1 MIKECNN
8 ISGTSW
14 FGYELYT
21 TKKELIKKLGIK
33 PKECCDG
40 KSQYD
45 WWCEYVDE
53 SGKSIIFS
61 IYDWKESIKI
71 KDDTKIYWH
80 IGTYNSEDGKF
91 IKNLLK

>member
-8 ISGTSW
+8 ISRTSW

-21 TKKELIKKLGIK
+21 TKKELIKKLGIE
-33 PKECCDG
+33 PKECCDD

-45 WWCEYVDE
+45 WWCEYIDE
-53 SGKSIIFS
+53 LGKSIIFS
-61 IYDWKESIKI
+61 IYDWKEPIKI
-71 KDDTKIYWH
+71 EDDTKIYWH
-80 IGTYNSEDGKF
+80 IGTYNSEDSKF